1 MIFERASGMLRG
13 IKQVNLVDSFYDKG
27 NKSII
32 RADK

>member
-1 MIFERASGMLRG
+1 MIFERASR